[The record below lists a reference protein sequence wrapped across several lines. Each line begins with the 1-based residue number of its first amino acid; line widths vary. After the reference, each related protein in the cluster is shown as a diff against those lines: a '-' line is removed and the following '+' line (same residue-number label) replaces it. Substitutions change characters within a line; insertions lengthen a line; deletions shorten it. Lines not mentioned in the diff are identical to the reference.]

1 LEPAGLELRSRIF
14 RDEGS
19 RLTGRRVSLSPSA
32 VLPLGLPRRRS
43 RHVVGRHSRGVR
55 QRHQEGSRSMGKG
68 NNSQKND
75 KKNKKPKQDKT
86 KAAPKK

>member
-1 LEPAGLELRSRIF
+1 MSSVTRILLNRVSSLSF
-14 RDEGS
+14 
-19 RLTGRRVSLSPSA
+19 GRAVSLSPSA
-32 VLPLGLPRRRS
+32 GLPLGLMWRRI
-43 RHVVGRHSRGVR
+43 RHVVGWHSRGVR

-75 KKNKKPKQDKT
+75 KKNKKPKQEKP